1 MRREILSVELA
12 MVVIKDVLLPTYD
25 DLAVEEIKLSSPAL
39 KAAATHVGKYC
50 DEVNKVSY
58 LFASSCL
65 TFTT

>member
-25 DLAVEEIKLSSPAL
+25 DLEEIKLSSPAL

>member
-25 DLAVEEIKLSSPAL
+25 DLEEIKLSSPTL